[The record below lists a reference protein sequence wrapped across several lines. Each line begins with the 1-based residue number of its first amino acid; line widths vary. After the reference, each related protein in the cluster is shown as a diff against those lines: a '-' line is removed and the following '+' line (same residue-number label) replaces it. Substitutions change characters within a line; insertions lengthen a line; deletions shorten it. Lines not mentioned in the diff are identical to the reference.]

1 MRRVFPVTLVLI
13 GALADHAGA
22 AGLAFDA
29 MLVAAPAAAIA
40 TLGGM
45 GDYVEGR
52 AGRVPVG
59 FWSLALALIVTG
71 AAVRAPAV
79 AEGVVPAVA
88 QTALLGCLAVF
99 VAQAVFGV
107 VTELRTV
114 RRLPRP

>member
-13 GALADHAGA
+13 GALADHAGS

-29 MLVAAPAAAIA
+29 LLLAVPAAAIA
-40 TLGGM
+40 TLGAM

-52 AGRVPVG
+52 GSRVPVA
-59 FWSLALALIVTG
+59 FWGLALALIVTG

-79 AEGVVPAVA
+79 AEGVVPAIGD
-88 QTALLGCLAVF
+88 TTLLGCLALF
-99 VAQAVFGV
+99 AAQAVYGV
-107 VTELRTV
+107 VNELRTV